1 MKKRR
6 IMLIAGA
13 LAVTAFAMTKL
24 QTVTAYAVEGWMS
37 QGEEWRYLDE
47 NDEPLQNT
55 WKQSRDSWFYLGGQ
69 GIMMRDCFI
78 EQGNSLYYVF
88 EDGARAENTW
98 VLADEADEDGRVVLF
113 WRQR

>member
-55 WKQSRDSWFYLGGQ
+55 WKQSRDSWFYLGPG
-69 GIMMRDCFI
+69 GC
-78 EQGNSLYYVF
+78 G
-88 EDGARAENTW
+88 G
-98 VLADEADEDGRVVLF
+98 
-113 WRQR
+113 

>member
-37 QGEEWRYLDE
+37 QGEECR
-47 NDEPLQNT
+47 
-55 WKQSRDSWFYLGGQ
+55 
-69 GIMMRDCFI
+69 
-78 EQGNSLYYVF
+78 
-88 EDGARAENTW
+88 
-98 VLADEADEDGRVVLF
+98 
-113 WRQR
+113 

>member
-55 WKQSRDSWFYLGGQ
+55 WKPCMYHRYPYW
-69 GIMMRDCFI
+69 I
-78 EQGNSLYYVF
+78 
-88 EDGARAENTW
+88 
-98 VLADEADEDGRVVLF
+98 
-113 WRQR
+113 

>member
-55 WKQSRDSWFYLGGQ
+55 WKQSRDSWFYLGG
-69 GIMMRDCFI
+69 
-78 EQGNSLYYVF
+78 
-88 EDGARAENTW
+88 
-98 VLADEADEDGRVVLF
+98 
-113 WRQR
+113 

>member
-69 GIMMRDCFI
+69 GII
-78 EQGNSLYYVF
+78 LI
-88 EDGARAENTW
+88 
-98 VLADEADEDGRVVLF
+98 
-113 WRQR
+113 